1 MNEEILHEKRDS
13 IEISRN
19 AKGEVAWKIKRYYD
33 ADTQEYRSVVDEIEV
48 IHEALQ
54 ERFL

>member
-1 MNEEILHEKRDS
+1 MSEELLHEKRDS
-13 IEISRN
+13 IEISKN

-33 ADTQEYRSVVDEIEV
+33 SGTQKQSDVVDDIEE
-48 IHEALQ
+48 IHEALK